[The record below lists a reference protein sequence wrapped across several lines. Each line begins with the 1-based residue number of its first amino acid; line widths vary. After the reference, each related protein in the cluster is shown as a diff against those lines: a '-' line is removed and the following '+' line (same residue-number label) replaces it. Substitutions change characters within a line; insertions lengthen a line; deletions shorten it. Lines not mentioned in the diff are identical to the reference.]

1 MALSLHTYSLSQ
13 GVFMKLLSIL
23 LLSAVSLSSVAQVS
37 SSENKKNEY
46 ITQKSS
52 DIASAMKN
60 KFDDPEEPRLSY
72 VADFVSESFA
82 KDGFLITTHDAYFCI
97 ARELRGEDERYATS
111 YQVLRGG
118 FAVKCFDKYLSIKR
132 K

>member
-1 MALSLHTYSLSQ
+1 
-13 GVFMKLLSIL
+13 MKLLSL
-23 LLSAVSLSSVAQVS
+23 LLISTVSCSAMAQLSPND
-37 SSENKKNEY
+37 NKRMDY

-52 DIASAMKN
+52 DIASKMKN
-60 KFDDPEEPRLSY
+60 KFDDPEEPRLSD

-82 KDGFLITTHDAYFCI
+82 KDGFTITSHNTYFCI

-118 FAVKCFDKYLSIKR
+118 LAIKCFDKYLSIKR